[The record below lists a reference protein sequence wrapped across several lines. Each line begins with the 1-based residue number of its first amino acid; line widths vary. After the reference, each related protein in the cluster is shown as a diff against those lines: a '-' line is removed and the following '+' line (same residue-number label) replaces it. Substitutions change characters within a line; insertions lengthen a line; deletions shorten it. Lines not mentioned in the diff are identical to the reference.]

1 MFLKKISVVIPTYN
15 RAKLLKECLTS
26 LCKQEYK
33 NFEVIVVDDG
43 SKDQTK
49 EIVDSFKKNLDI
61 KYIFQEN
68 KGPACARNLGIKMAS
83 GDIVAFI
90 DDDCIASRQWLKAIN
105 EAFDGQIGG
114 VEGKTIPKH
123 ALTPFSHCVINLYG
137 GRYPTC
143 NIAYKKAILNK
154 IYFDE
159 SFPACYHFREDSDL
173 AFTIIEN
180 GYTIKFASEALVY
193 HLFVEESWSKVL
205 KNKIRFFI
213 DPLLFK
219 KHPRLYKKY
228 IKFPFELFTPLYILF
243 SLLGFLNPIFFIGL
257 PLTAIVELFYRKWSV
272 NIFEFFSFLVLQT
285 IGSFVLIISVLY
297 GCLKFRVSPFRLFL
311 FPR

>member
-1 MFLKKISVVIPTYN
+1 MIEKRITVVIPTYN

-68 KGPACARNLGIKMAS
+68 KGPACARNLGIKKAS

-114 VEGKTIPKH
+114 VEGKIIPNG
-123 ALTPFSHCVINLYG
+123 TVSPFSHCVRNIHGEQYLTG
-137 GRYPTC
+137 
-143 NIAYKKAILNK
+143 NIAYKKEILRESR
-154 IYFDE
+154 FDE
-159 SFPACYHFREDSDL
+159 NFPVLYHFREDSDL
-173 AFTIIEN
+173 AFSILKKGHI
-180 GYTIKFASEALVY
+180 IKFVPEAVVY
-193 HLFVEESWSKVL
+193 HPSYKESWF
-205 KNKIRFFI
+205 KILNDKRRFFI

>member
-1 MFLKKISVVIPTYN
+1 MVLKKISVVIPTYN

-33 NFEVIVVDDG
+33 NFEVVVVDDG

-68 KGPACARNLGIKMAS
+68 RGPACARNLGIKVAS

-90 DDDCIASRQWLKAIN
+90 DDDCIASSQWLKAIN

-114 VEGKTIPKH
+114 VEGKIIPKH
-123 ALTPFSHCVINLYG
+123 TLTPFSHCVINLYG
-137 GRYPTC
+137 DRYPTG

-159 SFPACYHFREDSDL
+159 SFPTRYHFREDSDL
-173 AFTIIEN
+173 AFAIIEK
-180 GYTIKFASEALVY
+180 GYTVKFASEALVY
-193 HLFVEESWSKVL
+193 YLSVKESWSKVL
-205 KNKIRFFI
+205 KNKIKFFI

-228 IKFPFELFTPLYILF
+228 IKFPFELFTPFYILF
-243 SLLGFLNPIFFIGL
+243 SLLGFLNPLFFTGL
-257 PLTAIVELFYRKWSV
+257 PIITMIELLYRRWKAS
-272 NIFEFFSFLVLQT
+272 FFDFFLFLALQT